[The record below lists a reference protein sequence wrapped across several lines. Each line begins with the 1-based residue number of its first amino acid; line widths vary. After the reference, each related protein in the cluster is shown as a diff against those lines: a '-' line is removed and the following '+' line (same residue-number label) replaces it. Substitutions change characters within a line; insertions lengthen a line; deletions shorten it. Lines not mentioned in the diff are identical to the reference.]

1 MKKTKQRYVALKL
14 ISINVY
20 TCILLNATV
29 SGIIFEI
36 LTSNDQRSLFGKNNL
51 GAFNSSSPKP
61 KLKVACFLL
70 PSGSLKVTQCCLWEE
85 RNGQLFRLS
94 SKKCRQCCN
103 VVENIKCFNYF
114 ASDLR
119 FINLI

>member
-1 MKKTKQRYVALKL
+1 M
-14 ISINVY
+14 Y

-36 LTSNDQRSLFGKNNL
+36 LTSNDQRSLFRKNNL
-51 GAFNSSSPKP
+51 GAFNSPLSKA
-61 KLKVACFLL
+61 KVEGGLFLL
-70 PSGSLKVTQCCLWEE
+70 PSGSLKVAKCCLWEE

-94 SKKCRQCCN
+94 SEKCRQCCN